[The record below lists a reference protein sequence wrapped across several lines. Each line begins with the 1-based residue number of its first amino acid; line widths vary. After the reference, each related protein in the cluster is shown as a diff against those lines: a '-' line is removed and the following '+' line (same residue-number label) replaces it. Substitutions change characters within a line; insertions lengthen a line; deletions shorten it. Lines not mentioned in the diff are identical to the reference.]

1 MLCVSL
7 FGQCLRFP
15 DESDL
20 VMVGG
25 AYVTL
30 VLIPTEISVF
40 GHDSIV
46 WIMGWRDLVPAALTV
61 WGGGGFGFF

>member
-1 MLCVSL
+1 
-7 FGQCLRFP
+7 
-15 DESDL
+15 
-20 VMVGG
+20 MVGG

>member
-1 MLCVSL
+1 
-7 FGQCLRFP
+7 
-15 DESDL
+15 
-20 VMVGG
+20 MVGG

-46 WIMGWRDLVPAALTV
+46 WIMGWRDLVSVALAV
-61 WGGGGFGFF
+61 GEGGGSVGFFLMIFLIFSLRVLIFELMS